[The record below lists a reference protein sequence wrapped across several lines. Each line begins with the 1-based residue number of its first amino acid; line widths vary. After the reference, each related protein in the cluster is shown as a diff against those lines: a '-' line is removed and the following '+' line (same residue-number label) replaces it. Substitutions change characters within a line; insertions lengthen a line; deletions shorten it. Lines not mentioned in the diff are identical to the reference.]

1 MVDEDILVDD
11 PDVLLGYMRQTKRPV
26 FHNSNLFFRDIQYAI
41 KDYFE
46 DRLGVTIK
54 PEEAQRIAK
63 DVTKSFERQGVLKQ
77 VNSNGYLLIYPD
89 LVTPKQGGTIGVLN
103 GTAALPPMAGNA
115 STALQMAEKE
125 LATQAPAA
133 KPVAAKATAP
143 AAPKPAT
150 AAAAPSG
157 AAPAGAVPAG
167 AKAPPPWLKK

>member
-1 MVDEDILVDD
+1 MVDEDILVED
-11 PDVLLGYMRQTKRPV
+11 PDVLLSYMRQTKRAI
-26 FHNSNLFFRDIQYAI
+26 FHNSNLFFRDIQYAV

-46 DRLGVTIK
+46 DHLGVTIK

-103 GTAALPPMAGNA
+103 GTAVLPPMAGNA

-133 KPVAAKATAP
+133 KPPAAKAAAP
-143 AAPKPAT
+143 AAATVAPKPAT
-150 AAAAPSG
+150 AAPAPS
-157 AAPAGAVPAG
+157 GAVPAG